1 MRLGDFQLF
10 VLSDGLF
17 RLNGG
22 AMFGVVPRVLWEVT
36 DPPDANNRILM
47 GLNCLLIKTPEEN
60 ILIDTGIGDK
70 FSPKYLDIYQ
80 VDRSQN
86 LLDSLKTCGV
96 HREEISKVVLTHL
109 HFDHAGGNT
118 SIDEKGQLKATFP
131 GAEYIIQKEE
141 LEAAENPDPRSRA
154 SYLPENWEP
163 LEKLELVSGEEEIY
177 PGIELLLTG
186 GHTRGHQIVKIT
198 SRGKTACFLGDLIP
212 TTSHLK
218 VPYVMSYDLYPL
230 DTMKFKERILKQA
243 LQENW
248 LLIFE
253 HSPRV
258 KAGYLKEVEGKL
270 QVEEVK
276 L

>member
-1 MRLGDFQLF
+1 MKLGDFEIF
-10 VLSDGLF
+10 VLSDGFF
-17 RLNGG
+17 RLDGG

-36 DPPDANNRILM
+36 DPPDTKNRILM
-47 GLNCLLIKTPEEN
+47 GLNCLLIKTSKEN
-60 ILIDTGIGDK
+60 ILVDTGIGDK

-80 VDRSQN
+80 VDRSQT
-86 LLDSLKTCGV
+86 LLDNLRRYGFDYKD
-96 HREEISKVVLTHL
+96 INKVVLTHL

-118 SIDEKGQLKATFP
+118 LIDEKGHLKATFP
-131 GAEYIIQKEE
+131 RAKYILQKEE
-141 LEAAENPDPRSRA
+141 LEAAENPDPRSKA

-163 LEKLELVSGEEEIY
+163 IRELELISGDEEIC
-177 PGIELLLTG
+177 PGVELLLTG

-198 SRGKTACFLGDLIP
+198 SRGETACFLGDLIP

-230 DTMKFKERILKQA
+230 DTMKFKEKVLNQA
-243 LQENW
+243 LEENW

-253 HSPRV
+253 HAPRI
-258 KAGYLKEVEGKL
+258 KAGYLREVEGKL

-276 L
+276 I